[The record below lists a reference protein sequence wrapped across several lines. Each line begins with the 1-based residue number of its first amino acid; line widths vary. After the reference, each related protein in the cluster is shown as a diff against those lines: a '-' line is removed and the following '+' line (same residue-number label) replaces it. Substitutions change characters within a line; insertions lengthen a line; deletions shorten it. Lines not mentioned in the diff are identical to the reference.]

1 MLTHVLEGKVGRDA
15 LGHYG
20 ITPTGSAGASAAPPT
35 PASPNPTPVAPT
47 PTGAAVGSAA
57 ANGDVE
63 MANGSNG
70 ANGQEH
76 RPNGDANDDEGVFL

>member
-20 ITPTGSAGASAAPPT
+20 ITPAGSASASAAPPT

-47 PTGAAVGSAA
+47 PTTVSAG
-57 ANGDVE
+57 ANGTV
-63 MANGSNG
+63 ANG
-70 ANGQEH
+70 ANGEGERTPEN
-76 RPNGDANDDEGVFL
+76 RPNGDAAEEGVFL